1 MLFIANCRA
10 QTFAPADFQHLAKNS
25 KLGLHIKL
33 VVERSRLK
41 SFTASYIF
49 HINDFKIFK
58 NINIKFYTTSCSTQL
73 HLHQS
78 KHSNSQGCVTALF
91 DWFDDK
97 MLLFVGTVSTVLV
110 FQVIF
115 TFLLACFSLAC
126 PICPGISPVHSP
138 QFKYSIFIS

>member
-1 MLFIANCRA
+1 MHN
-10 QTFAPADFQHLAKNS
+10 Q
-25 KLGLHIKL
+25 
-33 VVERSRLK
+33 ERSRLK

-58 NINIKFYTTSCSTQL
+58 NINIKFYKTSCSTQL

-138 QFKYSIFIS
+138 QFKYSIFISWYYFKLYHYRLFLDQVRAWLNLWFCKNNL